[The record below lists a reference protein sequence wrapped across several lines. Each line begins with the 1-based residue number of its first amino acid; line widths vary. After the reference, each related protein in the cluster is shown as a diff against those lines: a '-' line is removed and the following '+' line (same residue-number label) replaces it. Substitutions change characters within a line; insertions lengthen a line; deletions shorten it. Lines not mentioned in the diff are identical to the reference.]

1 MSTMNETRT
10 RSASGSKNLYHVA
23 VIGGGGVGKSALTIQ
38 FVQHQFC
45 DEYDPTIEDNYRK
58 QVAVDSEV
66 CLLEIMDTAGQEE
79 YSALRDQYVRGGEG
93 FILVFSLTSVS
104 SFAEVEEHYERIL
117 RVKDSDNV
125 PVVLVGSKCDL
136 VNDREVT
143 SQQIEEF
150 TKKYNLKYVETSAKQ
165 RINVDDSFFTL
176 VRQIRAAEHAQAKQ
190 SKKESKRSAAKKQ
203 LKKACS
209 IF

>member
-1 MSTMNETRT
+1 MNQTRE
-10 RSASGSKNLYHVA
+10 RSPSGSKNFYNIA

-58 QVAVDSEV
+58 QVAVDNEV

-93 FILVFSLTSVS
+93 FLLVFSLTSHE
-104 SFAEVEEHYERIL
+104 SFFEMEEHFQRIL
-117 RVKDSDNV
+117 RVKDVENAANI
-125 PVVLVGSKCDL
+125 PIVLVGSKSDMI
-136 VNDREVT
+136 NDRQVT
-143 SQQIEEF
+143 TKQIEEF

-165 RINVDDSFFTL
+165 RVNVDDAFFNL
-176 VRQIRAAEHAQAKQ
+176 VRLIRNEEQKEMKQ
-190 SKKESKRSAAKKQ
+190 TKKSNKKSSKKH
-203 LKKACS
+203 LKHVCP
-209 IF
+209 IL